1 MPEQYE
7 TRVVY
12 SWLFLV
18 IFSFWLTYITHIFF
32 NLFENKMK
40 LKDTCS
46 KYEN

>member
-1 MPEQYE
+1 MK
-7 TRVVY
+7 RVWFIVGY
-12 SWLFLV
+12 FLV